1 MDRKTN
7 LIICLLFWSFVFAP
21 AGTLADEAESANATG
36 PASQISPTKAPRE
49 KAAPSGEDQDSD
61 PTNFTDGGLPQTPAD
76 RIQWA
81 QSRLQTLEGEGGPG
95 EGSPNLA
102 SVREALTQV
111 IALETKRQDFA
122 AQAKVLDQQTETVA
136 EDLQAIEL
144 PEFSPTLF
152 LPIDK
157 LRQRQA
163 AANAALDAARQQVD
177 RIDALASKQ
186 DLLQRTLPGKVTAAR
201 QRLAEAERELAS
213 PTSDANPTENQALRQ
228 SKLDLARTELQ
239 LYQQQQQSLLSRSD
253 QLPKWSAEA
262 RQRLVEVERRL
273 DQIEQAIAEYEQ
285 RRVRDRLDRHGQAI
299 ENAGADM
306 DRSLVLTRRDQWLAA
321 IDGAAET
328 ARGLEREQT
337 VTADLAARRR
347 EVAQRIEADRSTDG
361 GLLASTGL
369 RFEYIRDRLPT
380 VSSASRT
387 INELDELIAAWTDL
401 REEIDAWFE
410 SDTPTANEGFSL
422 NLRGIPR
429 LKDPA
434 LAQNERRLISSYRD
448 DVDRYLSVLIAMRR
462 ELETGRETAEALRT
476 EIDGA
481 LMWIRTSRTFGL
493 ADAVRSLEYLRSLFS
508 PRNFVTVTTGLW
520 SGLRRAPELGLA
532 LALWLVIQIFFAPT
546 LRQRLETLAEA
557 QKRSDRHWY
566 RRAFWALL
574 WTAVRAVRLPMTLWL
589 LAIALE
595 QGGEGVSVP
604 AMALRYAAW
613 GVLPL
618 ELIRHTATPFGLAV
632 GHFGNDPDRMR
643 RLART
648 VRYLVLIGGPL
659 LLIWGLANAS
669 GESMADL
676 SLGRLALFA
685 GMVVVSWSIYR
696 VMHPASGLLSG
707 VVAKNPDGWIARLR
721 VVWFAAMVGLPIVLA
736 AISWIGYTHAAERL
750 LLCLHGSLWLA
761 WAMWLA
767 WGWSEQMVRIGRR
780 RLAARRL
787 REAGQAIDPTGAGIA
802 TAADPTDIP
811 VDEMSSQTMRLVSIG
826 LLLIALYVLTKIWA
840 PVVPAIQLLDAVP
853 LYETVGADGAVRSIT
868 LAGLVM
874 TIPIVV
880 LTIVAV
886 RNLPALLEVV
896 FLQRLPIRQAA
907 RYAIVS
913 LTTYVLVA
921 IGVIASANR
930 LGLRWENIQW
940 LVAALGVGLGFGLQ
954 EIFANFISGLILLFE
969 QPLRVGDIVTLDGTT
984 GVVSRI
990 RIRATTVTTW
1000 DRQEL
1005 IIPNK
1010 DLITGKLVNWTLSDS
1025 YNRVIVDV
1033 GVAYGTDVTKACE
1046 LFREICERHTNV
1058 TTDPAPVIT
1067 MEGFGD
1073 SALLIKIRC
1082 FLTSLDVRL
1091 QTIHELHQQIYDRCG
1106 EEGIEIAFPQLDVH
1120 LKSSPPAETTIREA
1134 EPDGEESQIRV

>member
-1 MDRKTN
+1 MDRSFC
-7 LIICLLFWSFVFAP
+7 LFVICFAASFACADASVFADQSEP
-21 AGTLADEAESANATG
+21 SAAAASDSRTSAAEKPDG
-36 PASQISPTKAPRE
+36 PGEVTDTEE
-49 KAAPSGEDQDSD
+49 KAEPVDAVG
-61 PTNFTDGGLPQTPAD
+61 GGLPQTPAA
-76 RIQWA
+76 RIEWA
-81 QSRLQTLEGEGGPG
+81 QSRLQTLEGEGSAA
-95 EGSPNLA
+95 ETNPNLA
-102 SVREALTQV
+102 AVREALTQV

-122 AQAKVLDQQTETVA
+122 AQTNVLDQQIESVA
-136 EDLQAIEL
+136 QDLQSIEL
-144 PEFSPTLF
+144 PDFSPTMF

-262 RQRLVEVERRL
+262 RGRLAEVEQRL

-299 ENAGADM
+299 EKAGAER
-306 DRSLVLTRRDQWLAA
+306 DRSLVLARREEWLAA

-347 EVAQRIEADRSTDG
+347 EVVQRIEADRNTDG

-380 VSSASRT
+380 ATSASRT
-387 INELDELIAAWTDL
+387 ISELDELIAAWTDL

-410 SDTPTANEGFSL
+410 SDTPAADDGFSL
-422 NLRGIPR
+422 NLRGVPR
-429 LKDPA
+429 LKDPD
-434 LAQNERRLISSYRD
+434 LATNERRLIGSYRD
-448 DVDRYLSVLIAMRR
+448 DVDRYLSVLISLRR

-493 ADAVRSLEYLRSLFS
+493 ADGVRSLEYLRSLFS
-508 PRNFVTVTTGLW
+508 PRNFATVTSGLW

-532 LALWLVIQIFFAPT
+532 LALWLLIQIFFAPT
-546 LRQRLETLAEA
+546 LRQRLEVLAEE

-574 WTAVRAVRLPMTLWL
+574 WTTVRAVRLPMTLWL

-604 AMALRYAAW
+604 ALALRYSAW

-648 VRYLVLIGGPL
+648 IRYLVLIGGPL

-676 SLGRLALFA
+676 SLGRLSLFV

-696 VMHPASGLLSG
+696 VMHPRHGLLSG
-707 VVAKNPDGWIARLR
+707 VIIKNPDGWIARLR
-721 VVWFAAMVGLPIVLA
+721 VVWFVAMIGLPIVLA

-787 REAGQAIDPTGAGIA
+787 REAGETIDPTGAGIA
-802 TAADPTDIP
+802 TAVDPTDIP

-826 LLLIALYVLTKIWA
+826 LLLIGLYVLTRIWA

-1010 DLITGKLVNWTLSDS
+1010 DLITGKLVNWTLSDA

-1046 LFREICERHTNV
+1046 AFRDICERHANV
-1058 TTDPAPVIT
+1058 THDPAPVIT

-1091 QTIHELHQQIYDRCG
+1091 QTIHELHQQIYDRCAA
-1106 EEGIEIAFPQLDVH
+1106 EGIEIAFPQLDVH
-1120 LKSSPPAETTIREA
+1120 VKSTPPGTTA
-1134 EPDGEESQIRV
+1134 